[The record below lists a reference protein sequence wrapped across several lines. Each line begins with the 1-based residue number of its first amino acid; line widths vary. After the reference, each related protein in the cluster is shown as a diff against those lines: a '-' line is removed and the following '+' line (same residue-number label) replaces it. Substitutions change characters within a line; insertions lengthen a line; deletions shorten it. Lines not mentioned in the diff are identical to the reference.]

1 MLNKIDSAD
10 KRKKILFLGNKKDVR
25 KNYSLAQ
32 AALSLA
38 GFENT
43 ELVNP
48 FPITHDQIPKY
59 LNSASVLVV
68 PSLME
73 GSPNVIKEAMACN
86 CPIVSTDIGDVRWVF
101 GDTRGC
107 YLSTFDV
114 QDFAERIREALEFA
128 EGGCRTN
135 GSKRIE
141 ELGLDT
147 ETVAKRLY
155 KVYMNVLKKKK
166 T

>member
-1 MLNKIDSAD
+1 
-10 KRKKILFLGNKKDVR
+10 
-25 KNYSLAQ
+25 LAQ